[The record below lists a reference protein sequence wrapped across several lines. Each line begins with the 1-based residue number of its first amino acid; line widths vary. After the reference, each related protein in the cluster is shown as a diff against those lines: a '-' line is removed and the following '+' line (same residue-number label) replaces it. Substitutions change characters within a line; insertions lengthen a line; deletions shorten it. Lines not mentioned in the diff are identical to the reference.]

1 MPRAKQRVVTVHF
14 PVFLAGRLAAPL
26 LAVLVAH
33 ATAAQQAR
41 TPNVRP
47 APQGLTAYRPQNGT
61 GYLPFARTAVPEELE
76 NDPALGPGIRING
89 VGETD
94 PAGED
99 DLIEIEVGRVLANA
113 SFVLA
118 RSGPELRVWS
128 TRTKVAGTEL
138 AFTGNVTAPLA
149 FGGEPERTLWVEW
162 GSATGGL
169 AGLDLRTLEFD
180 GVFDRLVFH
189 AFEGLVVALG
199 GEGQTPGLPL
209 DPNHGTFVVGTEL
222 YELGW
227 DVLMRDEDTVG
238 ADGSGSVYTEV
249 VNAIQ
254 HRGVGELAIFG
265 YSHGGGSTHD
275 LAERL
280 DLFRASIGTFSIE
293 FTSYVDGVQNDSD
306 FDVDQ
311 ETRKPPSTAYHAN
324 HYQVGTFA
332 DFFLDGGPVTASFP
346 SPTGRNVETVF
357 WGVGADHF
365 IVDDYLQ
372 VRTFILQ
379 NLESRVSR

>member
-1 MPRAKQRVVTVHF
+1 MRIVPIFPIVFARAIALPVV
-14 PVFLAGRLAAPL
+14 LANPL
-26 LAVLVAH
+26 SAQVARNP
-33 ATAAQQAR
+33 ASVQS
-41 TPNVRP
+41 

-61 GYLPFARTAVPEELE
+61 GYLPFARTAVPEARE

-89 VGETD
+89 TGETD

-128 TRTKVAGTEL
+128 TRTKLAGTEL
-138 AFTGNVTAPLA
+138 PFTGNLTAPLA
-149 FGGEPERTLWVEW
+149 FAREPERTLWVEW

-169 AGLDLRTLEFD
+169 AALELRALEFD
-180 GVFDRLVFH
+180 GRFDRLVFH
-189 AFEGLVVALG
+189 AFGGLVVALG
-199 GEGQTPGLPL
+199 GEGQTPGIPL

-238 ADGSGSVYTEV
+238 ADGSGPVYTEV

-254 HRGVGELAIFG
+254 NRGVGELAIFG

-280 DLFRASIGTFSIE
+280 DLFRASIGTFAIE

-324 HYQVGTFA
+324 HYQVGNFG
-332 DFFLDGGPVTASFP
+332 DFFLDGGPVMASFP
-346 SPTGRNVETVF
+346 APTGLNVETIF

-365 IVDDYLQ
+365 IVDDFSQ
-372 VRTFILQ
+372 VRSFILV